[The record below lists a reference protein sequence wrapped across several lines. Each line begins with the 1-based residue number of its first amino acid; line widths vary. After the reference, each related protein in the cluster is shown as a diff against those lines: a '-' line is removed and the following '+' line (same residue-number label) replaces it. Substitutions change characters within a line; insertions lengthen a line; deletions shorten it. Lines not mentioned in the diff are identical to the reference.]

1 MRGLFLLLLSYC
13 SATLTLALGQVEPPP
28 EQLETLATLKKAAS
42 EASKSPVLQKY
53 LVRFGEDKEQFDL
66 FEIDLKADPKKWKAP
81 VTELVVRHHDSGYFG
96 TSLPEIA
103 NFSKLRKLEFHACSF
118 DKEGGHLSQIANGC
132 PELEELSFHS
142 CWFDRPVIR
151 LMATFPKVKKLDFGA
166 CYVGDGI
173 LSYAKS
179 FPNLESITLFQSGA
193 ADREADQLAKLR
205 LLRVVDIQECAMT
218 AKGIRSLASLKPIK
232 HVFASDIDIS
242 DEEAENIQAEF
253 GKIECEVYGEQ
264 TLIDRDKRR
273 R

>member
-142 CWFDRPVIR
+142 CWFDRP
-151 LMATFPKVKKLDFGA
+151 
-166 CYVGDGI
+166 
-173 LSYAKS
+173 
-179 FPNLESITLFQSGA
+179 
-193 ADREADQLAKLR
+193 
-205 LLRVVDIQECAMT
+205 
-218 AKGIRSLASLKPIK
+218 GIRSPISNPSLCFNLAQQTAKRISLQNY
-232 HVFASDIDIS
+232 ACCGSSIS
-242 DEEAENIQAEF
+242 KSAQ
-253 GKIECEVYGEQ
+253 
-264 TLIDRDKRR
+264 
-273 R
+273 